1 MPFLFPFFLSFSVL
15 CSQTLVDCL
24 NVSDSLYFSKGN
36 WDFHEN
42 AQLRSHDFKK
52 NKKRTHAL
60 LMRKMGR
67 AGNARVWLKMLLI

>member
-1 MPFLFPFFLSFSVL
+1 MSVIPST
-15 CSQTLVDCL
+15 SQ
-24 NVSDSLYFSKGN
+24 NGN